1 MGEQTLMKLNKLIV
15 SVGIALGSF
24 LSLLVGLQFLALR
37 NTGTAIISILLYM
50 GPMIICLL
58 IFKRNAALESFKYYG
73 MIAYLILYV
82 SVAKG
87 SLGQQLFPLAFGI
100 MLIFF
105 LYYDVKVELYL
116 LIGICSIDLIIL
128 FIKLVQ
134 PGADVT
140 LLIGN
145 EVINGILCVSFAAM
159 LWTVAKLAKEDNDI
173 KLATIEKEKEMQE
186 VLISDVL
193 QVARLVDVN
202 CEKVHDIV
210 DQVAASSENVS
221 IAIGQISEGA
231 NETAQSIENQLE
243 ITRNI
248 HDQIN
253 VTAQSFGE
261 IKEVL
266 GESEQYFREG
276 MKIVGTLGQKA
287 KVTNTISNET
297 KVVMADFKEKSMQIT
312 DIVEVITAIS
322 EQTNLLSLNA
332 AIESARAGEAGKG
345 FAVVAGEVG
354 KLASQS
360 SEFTANIANII
371 KDLQRRTE
379 DVEKNVGQLSEVAE
393 EQAQLIERTRVMFDK
408 MIEAIKAMYVKTEI
422 IDENMETIVKRN
434 TEIVENIN
442 DISSISEET
451 TAGSQEVA
459 TMAVA
464 NVELTEAASTYVKEL
479 LELAAEM
486 KKYI

>member
-1 MGEQTLMKLNKLIV
+1 
-15 SVGIALGSF
+15 
-24 LSLLVGLQFLALR
+24 
-37 NTGTAIISILLYM
+37 
-50 GPMIICLL
+50 
-58 IFKRNAALESFKYYG
+58 
-73 MIAYLILYV
+73 
-82 SVAKG
+82 
-87 SLGQQLFPLAFGI
+87 
-100 MLIFF
+100 
-105 LYYDVKVELYL
+105 
-116 LIGICSIDLIIL
+116 
-128 FIKLVQ
+128 
-134 PGADVT
+134 
-140 LLIGN
+140 
-145 EVINGILCVSFAAM
+145 
-159 LWTVAKLAKEDNDI
+159 
-173 KLATIEKEKEMQE
+173 
-186 VLISDVL
+186 
-193 QVARLVDVN
+193 
-202 CEKVHDIV
+202 
-210 DQVAASSENVS
+210 
-221 IAIGQISEGA
+221 
-231 NETAQSIENQLE
+231 
-243 ITRNI
+243 
-248 HDQIN
+248 
-253 VTAQSFGE
+253 
-261 IKEVL
+261 
-266 GESEQYFREG
+266 
-276 MKIVGTLGQKA
+276 
-287 KVTNTISNET
+287 
-297 KVVMADFKEKSMQIT
+297 MADFKEKSMQIT